1 MGQSGVLK
9 AFQKLHYVLSYFCIL
24 TTDLFS
30 KTDGQRS
37 LSQAFR
43 CRRMAVMRIRV
54 NTKAD

>member
-1 MGQSGVLK
+1 MLK

-37 LSQAFR
+37 LSQALRF
-43 CRRMAVMRIRV
+43 RRMAVMRIRV
-54 NTKAD
+54 STKAD